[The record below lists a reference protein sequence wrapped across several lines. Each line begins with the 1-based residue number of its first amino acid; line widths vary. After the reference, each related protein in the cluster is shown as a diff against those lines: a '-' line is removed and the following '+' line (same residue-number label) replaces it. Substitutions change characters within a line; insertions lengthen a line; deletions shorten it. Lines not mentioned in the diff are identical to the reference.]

1 MVLKMTV
8 LPTTTLHLLN
18 QWKLVRGQVRNSDRA
33 LLGLQLQHEG
43 AEQGTGSV
51 ACSWQGQDR
60 VSWSLKQGQSR
71 RVRSRAQAKEG

>member
-8 LPTTTLHLLN
+8 LPTMTLHLLN

-33 LLGLQLQHEG
+33 LLGLMREQK
-43 AEQGTGSV
+43 QGTGSV

-60 VSWSLKQGQSR
+60 VSWSLKQGESR
-71 RVRSRAQAKEG
+71 AVRSMAQAKEG

>member
-8 LPTTTLHLLN
+8 SPTTILHLLN

-43 AEQGTGSV
+43 AEASNRFCCLFLAGSRQGELV
-51 ACSWQGQDR
+51 P
-60 VSWSLKQGQSR
+60 
-71 RVRSRAQAKEG
+71 